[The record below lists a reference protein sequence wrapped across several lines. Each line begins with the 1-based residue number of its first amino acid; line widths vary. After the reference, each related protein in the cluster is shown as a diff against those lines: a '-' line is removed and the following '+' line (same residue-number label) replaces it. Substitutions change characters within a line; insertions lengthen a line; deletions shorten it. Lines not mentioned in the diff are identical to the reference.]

1 MTTPVKVLTLL
12 VTALLTAQVS
22 ATVDH
27 THGQI
32 VGIATDGS
40 YSVKQGESTWSG
52 VSKGEVTQAQLDQFD
67 GARLAAAARQRTH
80 SQVDALAS
88 AQQAA
93 KDMAQKQIDNYGVK
107 VNPEGH
113 PVNIVAAS
121 TLTAAK
127 VAQTD
132 SINVAASTL
141 SPATRVSVTINGKTS
156 VVAASTLAPS
166 TQVAVPHLAALMSS
180 KTMKGGQN
188 SGTASS
194 SNRGGTG
201 NGGNNAANSNSAHGA
216 GGSQSIGGGSAG
228 GGFHY

>member
-1 MTTPVKVLTLL
+1 MKTPVKVLTLL
-12 VTALLTAQVS
+12 VTALLATQVS

-40 YSVKQGESTWSG
+40 YSVKHGESTWSG
-52 VSKGEVTQAQLDQFD
+52 VRKDEVTQAQLDQFD
-67 GARLAAAARQRTH
+67 ADGESLADAARNRAAPQI
-80 SQVDALAS
+80 VAL
-88 AQQAA
+88 QAA
-93 KDMAQKQIDNYGVK
+93 KK
-107 VNPEGH
+107 
-113 PVNIVAAS
+113 
-121 TLTAAK
+121 
-127 VAQTD
+127 AQTD
-132 SINVAASTL
+132 SINVAVSTL
-141 SPATRVSVTINGKTS
+141 SPSTRVSVTINGKTS